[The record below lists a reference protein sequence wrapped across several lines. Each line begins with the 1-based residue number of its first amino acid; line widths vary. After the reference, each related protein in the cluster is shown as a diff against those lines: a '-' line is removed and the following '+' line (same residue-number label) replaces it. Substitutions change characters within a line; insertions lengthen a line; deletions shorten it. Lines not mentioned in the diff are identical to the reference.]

1 MLRADSGFQD
11 QGGLAMWG
19 IGEKQS
25 GVSGTRAAVAVA
37 IGVAGGLVAGVIA
50 ARNRGGVAELG
61 SDVRDGARKLAARMG
76 PARLRRAGGERA
88 VLTVLEDAV
97 IDACLE
103 DEVLRNRGLDIGAI
117 SPGIIELSGAVATE
131 QEADRAVVVARQVEG
146 VTTVVNRIEV
156 EAELAQRE
164 EIRRRRE
171 DGDPA
176 FAESHW
182 GGRNIGMGRMRQ
194 GGETEPPRRD
204 DSQKLRD
211 RALDAADR
219 DDALAET
226 NAVNGAGRSEA
237 SSLEASPSIEDH
249 GRS

>member
-1 MLRADSGFQD
+1 MLGF
-11 QGGLAMWG
+11 
-19 IGEKQS
+19 GEKDS
-25 GVSGTRAAVAVA
+25 GVSGARAAVAVA
-37 IGVAGGLVAGVIA
+37 VGVAGGLVAGVIA
-50 ARNRGGVAELG
+50 ARSRGGVAELG
-61 SDVRDGARKLAARMG
+61 NEVRDGARKLASRVG
-76 PARLRRAGGERA
+76 PSRLRRAGGERA
-88 VLTVLEDAV
+88 VLTALEDAV

-103 DEVLRNRGLDIGAI
+103 DEVLSNRGLDIGAI

-131 QEADRAVVVARQVEG
+131 EEADRAVAGARRVDG

-164 EIRRRRE
+164 SVRRRRE

-176 FAESHW
+176 FAEARW

-194 GGETEPPRRD
+194 GEETEPARPD

-211 RALDAADR
+211 RALAEADR
-219 DDALAET
+219 DDARVET
-226 NAVNGAGRSEA
+226 GTAHGPGRNEA

>member
-1 MLRADSGFQD
+1 
-11 QGGLAMWG
+11 MWG
-19 IGEKQS
+19 IGEKDS
-25 GVSGTRAAVAVA
+25 GVSGGTRVAVAVA
-37 IGVAGGLVAGVIA
+37 VGVAGGLVAGVIA

-61 SDVRDGARKLAARMG
+61 SDVREGARKLASRMA
-76 PARLRRAGGERA
+76 PARLRRAGGEQA
-88 VLTVLEDAV
+88 ILVALEDAV
-97 IDACLE
+97 IDACLA
-103 DEVLRNRGLDIGAI
+103 DELLRNRGIDIGAI

-131 QEADRAVVVARQVEG
+131 EEADRAVAVARQVEG

-194 GGETEPPRRD
+194 GADTEPDRRD

-211 RALDAADR
+211 RALGDADR
-219 DDALAET
+219 DDAFAET
-226 NAVNGAGRSEA
+226 SAVNGSDRNEA
-237 SSLEASPSIEDH
+237 SSIEASPAIEDH